1 MKITTDKRPWGSE
14 RCLTQNEAS
23 TVKLLY
29 INKGESLSLQL
40 HHRRDEFWKILIGN
54 PETTIGEKSYISK
67 VGDEISVPREVYH
80 RISAPLDDCLILEI
94 STGDFDENDEVR
106 LEDQYNRS

>member
-1 MKITTDKRPWGSE
+1 MKQSTDQRPWGTE

-40 HHRRDEFWKILIGN
+40 HHRREEFWKVLVGN
-54 PETTIGEKSYISK
+54 PETIVGENSYKNK
-67 VGDEISVPREVYH
+67 VGDEIFVPRETAH
-80 RISAPLDDCLILEI
+80 RISAPADDVVILEI
-94 STGDFDENDEVR
+94 STGDFDESDEVR
-106 LEDQYNRS
+106 LEDKYNRS